1 MQTPIKD
8 AFQFMLIFSIK
19 KANRLS
25 KDAFNATDVNANN
38 NGWIFYKFTLF
49 ADVMLTNQYRGAIIH
64 AVVFLVLIWSS
75 FASFMWLN
83 QTFPRICQ
91 YSFLRMPAL
100 PFYGRYQ
107 RTGEK
112 SQHGSWIDRQR
123 RYNCEV
129 NKNCFD
135 SKMAWRT
142 YYAKPVPLLKCY
154 KMLFF
159 RFETKI
165 RIIVLICPKSRFSSK
180 SFITLSTN

>member
-1 MQTPIKD
+1 MQTTMD
-8 AFQFMLIFSIK
+8 EFSI
-19 KANRLS
+19 NSPLRRC
-25 KDAFNATDVNANN
+25 DVDQSIPRSNN
-38 NGWIFYKFTLF
+38 T
-49 ADVMLTNQYRGAIIH
+49 RRC
-64 AVVFLVLIWSS
+64 FLVLNWSS
-75 FASFMWLN
+75 FATFMWLN
-83 QTFPRICQ
+83 QTFPRKCQ
-91 YSFLRMPAL
+91 YSLLRMPAL